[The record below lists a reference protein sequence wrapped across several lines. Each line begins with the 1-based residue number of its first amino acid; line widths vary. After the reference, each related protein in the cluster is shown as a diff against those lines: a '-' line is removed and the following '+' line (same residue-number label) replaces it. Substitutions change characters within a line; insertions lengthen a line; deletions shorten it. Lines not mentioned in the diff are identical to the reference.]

1 MRLDQGPGFDGWRRD
16 MAYWKRADEGPLMS
30 IERYQMNASVLLQQS
45 LTAIS
50 DKHCAEQDDAS
61 STGCDQDELAI
72 INPAVALEAEVP
84 EILFEG
90 MKDYLSSHPN
100 WDQSSLIVSAIAEF
114 LFQNGCHQECVTQ
127 HYFARLVQPD

>member
-1 MRLDQGPGFDGWRRD
+1 
-16 MAYWKRADEGPLMS
+16 MS

-50 DKHCAEQDDAS
+50 DKPCAEHDDTSSIGCNQD
-61 STGCDQDELAI
+61 TLAI
-72 INPAVALEAEVP
+72 INPDVALEAEVP

-127 HYFARLVQPD
+127 HYFERLVQPD

>member
-1 MRLDQGPGFDGWRRD
+1 MRLDQGADFDGWYRD
-16 MAYWKRADEGPLMS
+16 VAYWKGSDEGPLMS
-30 IERYQMNASVLLQQS
+30 IERYQMNASVLLQQP

-50 DKHCAEQDDAS
+50 EKERDEDNDTS
-61 STGCDQDELAI
+61 PIGCDQDALAM

-127 HYFARLVQPD
+127 HYFERLVQPD

>member
-1 MRLDQGPGFDGWRRD
+1 MGV
-16 MAYWKRADEGPLMS
+16 
-30 IERYQMNASVLLQQS
+30 ERYQINASLLLRHP

-50 DKHCAEQDDAS
+50 EKEHDEDNDTS
-61 STGCDQDELAI
+61 PIGYDQDALAM

-127 HYFARLVQPD
+127 HYFERLVQTD